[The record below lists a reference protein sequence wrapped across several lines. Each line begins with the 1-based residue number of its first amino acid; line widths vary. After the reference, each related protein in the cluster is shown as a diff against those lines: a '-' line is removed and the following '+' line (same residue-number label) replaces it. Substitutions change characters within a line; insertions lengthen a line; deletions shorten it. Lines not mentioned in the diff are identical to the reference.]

1 MPADMT
7 FEDAAAVP
15 DGAYQGLL
23 AMRAGDVREGKRVLV
38 YGASGSCGTACVR
51 LARYYGAHVTAVC
64 NTKNVDLMRSLGAD
78 EVIDYTREDFAPKGQ
93 AYDVF
98 IDAVGKRR
106 SFLRNRRFL
115 EPGGVF
121 VPTDG
126 LQNIALA
133 PLASRFGKRRM
144 RFDYSRPKKDDLLF
158 VKQLL
163 EEGHY
168 RPVVDRVYPLDQPS
182 THTAMSTPWQKTG
195 NVVLIATP
203 RGTRRHEGRRPRP
216 LRAARGAQHRE
227 VEDPLPQPHGA
238 RTGPRLDRDADRLRV
253 RAADPFFSRVFT
265 GLRRPKRKIV
275 GLELA
280 GVVEAVGDEVTEF
293 AVGDR
298 VFGLRGGANAEL
310 VCVREHGALAHPQ
323 GTSFEEAA
331 PLSDGP
337 SIAQACLRKARSA
350 TGGRF

>member
-1 MPADMT
+1 MWH
-7 FEDAAAVP
+7 
-15 DGAYQGLL
+15 
-23 AMRAGDVREGKRVLV
+23 RVR
-38 YGASGSCGTACVR
+38 TQ

-195 NVVLIATP
+195 NVVLRATP
-203 RGTRRHEGRRPRP
+203 R
-216 LRAARGAQHRE
+216 
-227 VEDPLPQPHGA
+227 ED
-238 RTGPRLDRDADRLRV
+238 
-253 RAADPFFSRVFT
+253 
-265 GLRRPKRKIV
+265 
-275 GLELA
+275 
-280 GVVEAVGDEVTEF
+280 
-293 AVGDR
+293 
-298 VFGLRGGANAEL
+298 
-310 VCVREHGALAHPQ
+310 
-323 GTSFEEAA
+323 A
-331 PLSDGP
+331 P
-337 SIAQACLRKARSA
+337 A
-350 TGGRF
+350 